1 MNLSLELSQNEHE
14 RLEKAAAQLGLK
26 PEELAR
32 AAVNDLCSQSQEDFQ
47 QIATR
52 VLEKN
57 KSLYER
63 LS

>member
-1 MNLSLELSQNEHE
+1 MNLSLELSQTEHE
-14 RLEKAAAQLGLK
+14 QLEKVAEQLGLR

-32 AAVNDLCSQSQEDFQ
+32 AAVNELCNQPPEDFQ

-57 KSLYER
+57 KALYKR
-63 LS
+63 LR

>member
-1 MNLSLELSQNEHE
+1 MQLSLELSQSERE
-14 RLEKAAAQLGLK
+14 RLEKAAAQLGLR

-32 AAVNDLCSQSQEDFQ
+32 AAVNDLCSQPQEDFQ

-57 KSLYER
+57 KTLYKR
-63 LS
+63 LG